1 MVEYASLFP
10 SRGESCNKMHFVKK
24 MQHKMNERLM
34 KTIYVK
40 HINYIDVSDDDI
52 FVAVAQAEKQEL
64 S

>member
-1 MVEYASLFP
+1 
-10 SRGESCNKMHFVKK
+10 
-24 MQHKMNERLM
+24 MNERLM

-64 S
+64 C